1 MFTLFEAALWA
12 AVLSTGL
19 MAGIY
24 FAFSVFI
31 MSAFKTIPD
40 TSAAIAMNAINKV
53 IVKSAFMPVFFGSSL
68 LAIVLVFLALDG
80 ERAGL
85 IMLAG
90 GVYILG
96 MLLCTVLFNVPLNNR
111 LLKASFENQPGVW
124 RNYVIEWTRWNHVRS
139 ISSLLAFILYVLA
152 LKTV

>member
-12 AVLSTGL
+12 TVISTGL

-68 LAIVLVFLALDG
+68 LAIVLVFLALGD

-85 IMLAG
+85 IVLAG

-111 LLKASFENQPGVW
+111 LLKASLENQAEIW
-124 RNYVIEWTRWNHVRS
+124 QNYVIEWTRWNHVRS

>member
-1 MFTLFEAALWA
+1 MLTLLEAALWA

-19 MAGIY
+19 MAGMY
-24 FAFSVFI
+24 CAFSVFI
-31 MSAFKTIPD
+31 MAAFKTIPD
-40 TSAAIAMNAINKV
+40 TSAVIAMNAINKV
-53 IVKSAFMPVFFGSSL
+53 IVKSAFIPVFFGSSL
-68 LAIVLVFLALDG
+68 LAIALVFLALDD

-85 IMLAG
+85 ILFAG

-111 LLKASFENQPGVW
+111 LLGASFDNQAAVW
-124 RNYVIEWTRWNHVRS
+124 RNYVIQWTRWNHVRS
-139 ISSLLAFILYVLA
+139 ISSLLAFVLYVLA

>member
-40 TSAAIAMNAINKV
+40 ISAAIAMNAINKV
-53 IVKSAFMPVFFGSSL
+53 ILKSAFMPVFFGSSL
-68 LAIVLVFLALDG
+68 LAIVLVLLALDD
-80 ERAGL
+80 ERVGL

-111 LLKASFENQPGVW
+111 LLKASFENQPAVW

>member
-12 AVLSTGL
+12 TVISTGL

-68 LAIVLVFLALDG
+68 LAIVLVFLALGD

-111 LLKASFENQPGVW
+111 LLKASLENQAEIW
-124 RNYVIEWTRWNHVRS
+124 QNYVIEWTRWNHVRS

>member
-53 IVKSAFMPVFFGSSL
+53 ILKSAFMPVFFGSSL
-68 LAIVLVFLALDG
+68 LAIVLVFLALGD

-111 LLKASFENQPGVW
+111 LLKASLENQAEIW
-124 RNYVIEWTRWNHVRS
+124 QNYVIEWTRWNHVRS

>member
-68 LAIVLVFLALDG
+68 LAIVLVFLALGD

-111 LLKASFENQPGVW
+111 LLKASLENQAEIW
-124 RNYVIEWTRWNHVRS
+124 QNYVIEWTRWNHVRS

>member
-12 AVLSTGL
+12 AVISTGL
-19 MAGIY
+19 MAGLY

-31 MSAFKTIPD
+31 MAALKTIPD
-40 TSAAIAMNAINKV
+40 MSAAMAMNAINKV

-68 LAIVLVFLALDG
+68 LAVVLVFLALDD

-85 IMLAG
+85 IILAG

-111 LLKASFENQPGVW
+111 LLGASFDNQPTVW
-124 RNYVIEWTRWNHVRS
+124 RNYVVEWARWNHVRS